1 MTQKL
6 SLKCAKS
13 QYFGLFYHFTIQ
25 MYMRK
30 EIKSIKGKHVSVA
43 TVNCLLLPLE
53 TKKLHPQTCSKRVKC
68 HDFDQIADVLHR

>member
-6 SLKCAKS
+6 SLKCATS

-30 EIKSIKGKHVSVA
+30 EIKAIKGKHVSVA
-43 TVNCLLLPLE
+43 TVNCLQLPHLRLKSFTPKHVPKE
-53 TKKLHPQTCSKRVKC
+53 DKSEMP
-68 HDFDQIADVLHR
+68 